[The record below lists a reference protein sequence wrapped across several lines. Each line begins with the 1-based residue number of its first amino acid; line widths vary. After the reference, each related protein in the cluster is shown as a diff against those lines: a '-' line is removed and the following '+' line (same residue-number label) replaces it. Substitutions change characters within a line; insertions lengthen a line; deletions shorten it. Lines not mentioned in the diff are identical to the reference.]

1 MTTGVSHSARDS
13 VFPFSAIVGQERMK
27 LALVLNAI
35 NPGIGGVLIRGE
47 KGTAK
52 STAARSLAVLLPEIE
67 VVAGCA
73 YRCEPSAPFDGCDF
87 CAGED
92 LNAVD
97 RQVRL
102 VELPVSATEEAVV
115 GKLDIE
121 VAIREGRRSFEP
133 GLLASAHR
141 GILYIDEVN
150 LLNDHV
156 VDVLLDSAA
165 MGRNFVEREGISFAH
180 PARFLLIGTMNP
192 EEGDLRPQFI
202 DRFGLAVEIDH
213 IQDANRRADVIRRR
227 IAFERD
233 PSAFQQE
240 WEQEES
246 AERQRIEDAM
256 ELLPTVVV
264 DDGLVTFIAQ
274 LCASHEVDGLRAD
287 IVIYKAAQTLAAYEG
302 RSRVIPEDV
311 VRVAEMAL
319 LHRMRRQ
326 PFDDPELNN
335 ERLQDM
341 AQQIMDSQSQSPE
354 SAPDDVVPPEM
365 PDFEQQSQS
374 DGDDDVFAT
383 GELFKVRP
391 LNLDALDRQP
401 RASHGRRTTSRVR
414 DHRGRYVGAEIPHQG
429 ISDLALDAT
438 LREAAP
444 LQLRRRSLT
453 ENNLALKLEPWD
465 LRQKVRESRV
475 GNLVVF
481 LLDSSGSMG
490 AHQRIVAVKG
500 AVMSLLMDAYQRR
513 DRVAMIA
520 FRGTKSEVVL
530 PPTDSPRLA
539 QQRLDNLPTGGR
551 TPMAQA
557 LVDAHRLI
565 RQQRQR
571 SPDTPP
577 LLAMVSD
584 CRANVG
590 VKDGPSVIDPFDE
603 ALKVCEALKLDKVHS
618 IVLDPSPGSNRFR
631 LVTRVAEALGGEY
644 VPLESL
650 RANAISTAVRQA
662 QVESLDSWREA
673 GEKVDNLGR

>member
-1 MTTGVSHSARDS
+1 MTTNVSHSSRDS

-52 STAARSLAVLLPEIE
+52 STAARSLAALLPQID
-67 VVAGCA
+67 VVAGCP
-73 YRCEPSAPFDGCDF
+73 YSCDPSAPFDGCEF
-87 CAGED
+87 CASDSRNG
-92 LNAVD
+92 VD

-213 IQDANRRADVIRRR
+213 IQDAERRADVIRSR
-227 IAFERD
+227 IAYERD
-233 PSAFQQE
+233 PYAFQQE
-240 WEQEES
+240 WEQGES
-246 AERQRIEDAM
+246 TERQRIANAM
-256 ELLPTVVV
+256 GLLPDVVV
-264 DDGLVTFIAQ
+264 DDGLVTFIAH

-302 RSRVIPEDV
+302 RNRVIPEDV

-326 PFDDPELNN
+326 PFDDPELNS
-335 ERLQDM
+335 ERLQEM
-341 AQQIMDSQSQSPE
+341 AQQLMDSQSQSPE
-354 SAPDDVVPPEM
+354 SGPDDVMPPEI
-365 PDFEQQSQS
+365 PDVEEKPQSGS
-374 DGDDDVFAT
+374 DEDVFAT

-391 LNLDALDRQP
+391 LNLDAMDKQP

-414 DHRGRYVGAEIPHQG
+414 DHRGRYVGAEIPDAG
-429 ISDLALDAT
+429 VTDLALDAT

-444 LQLRRRSLT
+444 FQVRRAAFT
-453 ENNLALKLEPWD
+453 DNNLALKLEPWD

-481 LLDSSGSMG
+481 LVDSSGSMG
-490 AHQRIVAVKG
+490 AHQRMVAVKG

-520 FRGTKSEVVL
+520 FRGTTSEVVL

-557 LVDAHRLI
+557 LADAHRLI

-577 LLAMVSD
+577 LLAIVSD
-584 CRANVG
+584 CRANVSMKSG
-590 VKDGPSVIDPFDE
+590 ASGTDPFDE
-603 ALKVCEALKLDKVHS
+603 ALRVCESLKQEKVHS
-618 IVLDPSPGSNRFR
+618 IVLDPSPGSDRFG
-631 LVTRVAEALGGEY
+631 LVRRVAETLGGEY
-644 VPLESL
+644 VPLDDL
-650 RANAISTAVRQA
+650 RAAAISGAVRRAQSSTDA
-662 QVESLDSWREA
+662 QV
-673 GEKVDNLGR
+673 

>member
-1 MTTGVSHSARDS
+1 MTTNVSHSSRDS

-35 NPGIGGVLIRGE
+35 NPSIGGVLIRGE

-52 STAARSLAVLLPEIE
+52 STAARSLAALLPQID
-67 VVAGCA
+67 VVAGCP
-73 YRCEPSAPFDGCDF
+73 YSCDPSAPFDGCEF
-87 CAGED
+87 CTGD
-92 LNAVD
+92 DSNAVD

-202 DRFGLAVEIDH
+202 DRFGLAVQIDH
-213 IQDANRRADVIRRR
+213 IQDPETRADVIRRR
-227 IAFERD
+227 IAYERD
-233 PSAFQQE
+233 PDAFQQE
-240 WEQEES
+240 WEQGES
-246 AERQRIEDAM
+246 AERQRISDAM
-256 ELLPTVVV
+256 ELLPAVVV

-326 PFDDPELNN
+326 PFDDPELNS
-335 ERLQDM
+335 ERLQEM
-341 AQQIMDSQSQSPE
+341 AQQLMDSQSQSPE
-354 SAPDDVVPPEM
+354 SAPDDAMPPEM
-365 PDFEQQSQS
+365 PDVEEQPQSGS
-374 DGDDDVFAT
+374 DEDVFAT

-391 LNLDALDRQP
+391 LNLDAMDKQP
-401 RASHGRRTTSRVR
+401 RAGHGRRTTSRVR
-414 DHRGRYVGAEIPHQG
+414 DHRGRYVGAEIPDAG
-429 ISDLALDAT
+429 VTDLALDAT

-444 LQLRRRSLT
+444 FQVRRAAFT
-453 ENNLALKLEPWD
+453 DNNLALKLEPWD

-481 LLDSSGSMG
+481 LVDSSGSMG
-490 AHQRIVAVKG
+490 AHQRMVAVKG

-520 FRGTKSEVVL
+520 FRGTTSEVVL

-557 LVDAHRLI
+557 LADAQRLI
-565 RQQRQR
+565 GQQRQR

-577 LLAMVSD
+577 LLAIVSD
-584 CRANVG
+584 CRANVSA
-590 VKDGPSVIDPFDE
+590 KSSVSGSDPFDE
-603 ALKVCEALKLDKVHS
+603 ALRMCESLKQEKVHS
-618 IVLDPSPGSNRFR
+618 IVLDPSPGSDRFG
-631 LVTRVAEALGGEY
+631 LVRRVAETLGGEY
-644 VPLESL
+644 VPLDDL
-650 RANAISTAVRQA
+650 RAAAISGAVRRAQSSTDAQA
-662 QVESLDSWREA
+662 
-673 GEKVDNLGR
+673 

>member
-1 MTTGVSHSARDS
+1 MTTNVSYNSRDGA
-13 VFPFSAIVGQERMK
+13 FPFSAIVGQDRMK

-52 STAARSLAVLLPEIE
+52 STAARSLAALLPQIEI
-67 VVAGCA
+67 VAGCEYSCA
-73 YRCEPSAPFDGCDF
+73 PSEPFDGCEF
-87 CAGED
+87 CASGDRRPVE
-92 LNAVD
+92 

-121 VAIREGRRSFEP
+121 VAIREGRRSFEA

-213 IQDANRRADVIRRR
+213 IQDAERRADVIRRR
-227 IAFERD
+227 IAYERD
-233 PSAFQQE
+233 PDTFQRE
-240 WEQEES
+240 WKREEE
-246 AERQRIEDAM
+246 AERLRIAEAIDI
-256 ELLPTVVV
+256 LPTVSV

-302 RSRVIPEDV
+302 RNRVIPEDV

-335 ERLQDM
+335 ERLREM
-341 AQQIMDSQSQSPE
+341 AQQLMDSQSQSQE
-354 SAPDDVVPPEM
+354 SAPDDVEPPDM
-365 PDFEQQSQS
+365 SDVDQQPQS
-374 DGDDDVFAT
+374 DSDEDVFAT

-391 LNLDALDRQP
+391 LNLDSPDRQP
-401 RASHGRRTTSRVR
+401 RASRGRRATSRVR
-414 DHRGRYVGAEIPHQG
+414 DHQGRYVGAEIPENG
-429 ISDLALDAT
+429 VTDLALDAT

-444 LQLRRRSLT
+444 FQARRRTLT
-453 ENNLALKLEPWD
+453 YNNLALKLEPWD

-475 GNLVVF
+475 GSLVVF
-481 LLDSSGSMG
+481 VVDSSGSMG
-490 AHQRIVAVKG
+490 AHQRMVAVKG

-520 FRGTKSEVVL
+520 FRGASSEVVL

-539 QQRLDNLPTGGR
+539 QRRLDNLPTGGR

-557 LVDAHRLI
+557 LADAHRLI

-577 LLAMVSD
+577 LLVVVSD

-590 VKDGPSVIDPFDE
+590 MKNGPSGSDPFEE
-603 ALKVCEALKLDKVHS
+603 ALRICESLRQDKVNA
-618 IVLDPSPGSNRFR
+618 VALDPTPRSNRFGLAR
-631 LVTRVAEALGGEY
+631 RVAEALGGEY
-644 VPLESL
+644 VPLDEL
-650 RANAISTAVRQA
+650 RATAISAAVRGA
-662 QVESLDSWREA
+662 QSADTR
-673 GEKVDNLGR
+673 R

>member
-1 MTTGVSHSARDS
+1 MTPNVSNVSRHD
-13 VFPFSAIVGQERMK
+13 VFPFSAIVGQDRMK
-27 LALVLNAI
+27 LALLLNAI

-52 STAARSLAVLLPEIE
+52 STAARSLAALLPQIE
-67 VVAGCA
+67 VVAGCP
-73 YRCEPSAPFDGCDF
+73 YSCDPSEPFEGCEF
-87 CAGED
+87 CVGHERET
-92 LNAVD
+92 VH
-97 RQVRL
+97 RQIRL

-133 GLLASAHR
+133 GLLASAHQ

-165 MGRNFVEREGISFAH
+165 MGRNFVEREGISFSH
-180 PARFLLIGTMNP
+180 PAQFLLIGTMNP

-213 IQDANRRADVIRRR
+213 IQDVSRRADVIRRR
-227 IAFERD
+227 IAFESD
-233 PSAFQQE
+233 SVAFQRD
-240 WEQEES
+240 WEMEEEG
-246 AERQRIEDAM
+246 ERQRIKNAM
-256 ELLPTVVV
+256 DLLQLVAV
-264 DDGLVTFIAQ
+264 DDGIVTLIAQ

-302 RSRVIPEDV
+302 RTKVIPEDV

-319 LHRMRRQ
+319 LHSMRRQ
-326 PFDDPELNN
+326 PFDDPELNR
-335 ERLQDM
+335 EQLQEM
-341 AQQIMDSQSQSPE
+341 AQQLMDSETPE
-354 SAPDDVVPPEM
+354 PSHDDVVPPEM
-365 PDFEQQSQS
+365 PDVEDSSQS
-374 DGDDDVFAT
+374 GSDEDVFST
-383 GELFKVRP
+383 GELFKVRA
-391 LNLDALDRQP
+391 LNLDALDKQP

-414 DHRGRYVGAEIPHQG
+414 DHRGRYVGAEIPERG
-429 ISDLALDAT
+429 VTDLALDAT

-444 LQLRRRSLT
+444 FQVRRTALT
-453 ENNLALKLEPWD
+453 DSNLALKLEPWD

-481 LLDSSGSMG
+481 LVDSSGSMG
-490 AHQRIVAVKG
+490 AHQRVVAVKG

-520 FRGTKSEVVL
+520 FRGTGSEVVL

-539 QQRLDNLPTGGR
+539 QQRLDDLPTGGR

-557 LVDAHRLI
+557 LVDAQRLI

-571 SPDTPP
+571 SPGTPP
-577 LLAMVSD
+577 LLAVVSD
-584 CRANVG
+584 CRANVCIQSDASG
-590 VKDGPSVIDPFDE
+590 ADPFEE
-603 ALKVCEALKLDKVHS
+603 ALRACESLRLDNVRS
-618 IVLDPSPGSNRFR
+618 IVLDPSPRSNRFG
-631 LVTRVAEALGGEY
+631 LVRRVAERLGGEY
-644 VPLESL
+644 VPLDEL
-650 RANAISTAVRQA
+650 RATAITAAVRTA
-662 QVESLDSWREA
+662 QEA
-673 GEKVDNLGR
+673 ET

>member
-1 MTTGVSHSARDS
+1 MTTNVSNGPRDG

-52 STAARSLAVLLPEIE
+52 STAARSLAVLLPRLE

-73 YRCEPSAPFDGCDF
+73 YSCDPAAPFDGCEF
-87 CAGED
+87 CAGDD

-165 MGRNFVEREGISFAH
+165 MGRNYVEREGISFSH

-213 IQDANRRADVIRRR
+213 IQDAERRADVIRRR
-227 IAFERD
+227 IAYESD
-233 PSAFQQE
+233 PCAFHRE

-246 AERQRIEDAM
+246 AERQRIVDAT
-256 ELLPTVVV
+256 ELLPDVVL
-264 DDGLVTFIAQ
+264 DDSLVTFIAQ
-274 LCASHEVDGLRAD
+274 LCSSHEVDGLRAD
-287 IVIYKAAQTLAAYEG
+287 IVIYKAAQTLAAYRG

-311 VRVAEMAL
+311 VSVAEMAL
-319 LHRMRRQ
+319 LHRIRRQ
-326 PFDDPELNN
+326 PFDDPQLNK
-335 ERLQDM
+335 ERLQEM
-341 AQQIMDSQSQSPE
+341 AQQLMDSQAQTPE
-354 SAPDDVVPPEM
+354 SVPDDVAPPEM
-365 PDFEQQSQS
+365 PNADEQSQS
-374 DGDDDVFAT
+374 GTDEDLFAT

-414 DHRGRYVGAEIPHQG
+414 DHRGRYVDAEIPKHG
-429 ISDLALDAT
+429 VTDLALDAT

-444 LQLRRRSLT
+444 YQVGRSSLT
-453 ENNLALKLEPWD
+453 RSNLALKLESWD

-490 AHQRIVAVKG
+490 AHQRMVAVKG

-520 FRGTKSEVVL
+520 FRGMASEVVL

-557 LVDAHRLI
+557 LANAQRLI

-577 LLAMVSD
+577 LLAVVSD

-590 VKDGPSVIDPFDE
+590 TRNSGNSLDPFEE
-603 ALKVCEALKLDKVHS
+603 ALRVCESLRMERVHS
-618 IVLDPSPGSNRFR
+618 IVLDPAPRSNRFG
-631 LVTRVAEALGGEY
+631 LVRRVAEKLGGEY
-644 VPLESL
+644 VPLDEL
-650 RANAISTAVRQA
+650 RATAISAAVREA
-662 QVESLDSWREA
+662 QIASLD
-673 GEKVDNLGR
+673 D